1 MRNVNEIEYS
11 TRETYQGEIRDGKKH
26 GTGIFEAN
34 NGDIYLGE
42 WESDFYSGEGILI
55 KKNGERYE
63 GQMKKGVRHGDG
75 IYYYIDGRV
84 FKGTWADDEINGYG
98 AE

>member
-1 MRNVNEIEYS
+1 MKNQRTSYSSRLEEEKRSIIESFLKDYIYGTDGEFMRNVNEIEYS

-42 WESDFYSGEGILI
+42 W
-55 KKNGERYE
+55 
-63 GQMKKGVRHGDG
+63 
-75 IYYYIDGRV
+75 
-84 FKGTWADDEINGYG
+84 
-98 AE
+98 